1 VTNWSAVT
9 RKDSGVVNVMIST
22 SRNYRFC
29 LFILVCL
36 LPAQLLV
43 WKQSLAQK
51 DPSPKHDRNNG
62 AASSELCRVRFSYF
76 LHVQPRMAS
85 NQLALWIENMQGD
98 YIATVF
104 ATDYTAR
111 GGYQQRPLSLP
122 QWRRASN
129 WDQVGPDYVDAV
141 TMATPISGEH
151 TTFWD
156 CRDEN
161 GLLVAPGRYLY
172 KMEGIIFWENR
183 VVWTGEIGIF
193 VPPDQSQAKPEYIPE
208 RAFRKGILL
217 ENVRAQ
223 FIPGR
228 P

>member
-1 VTNWSAVT
+1 MTST
-9 RKDSGVVNVMIST
+9 GRK
-22 SRNYRFC
+22 YRLC
-29 LFILVCL
+29 LFLLVCL
-36 LPAQLLV
+36 LPAHLLV
-43 WKQSLAQK
+43 WNQSMAQK
-51 DPSPKHDRNNG
+51 DPGPIKHEQNKG
-62 AASSELCRVRFSYF
+62 AACTELCRVKFSYF

-85 NQLALWIENMQGD
+85 NQFALWIENMHGD

-104 ATDYTAR
+104 ATDFTAR
-111 GGYQQRPLSLP
+111 GGYQHRALSLP
-122 QWRRASN
+122 QWRQTSN
-129 WDQVGPDYVDAV
+129 WDQIRPDYVDAV

-151 TTFWD
+151 TAIWD

-172 KMEGIIFWENR
+172 KMEGNIFWENR

-193 VPPDQSQAKPEYIPE
+193 VPPGNSQAKPEYIPE

-223 FIPGR
+223 FISGR